1 MPRSRCAA
9 RSSSCLASR
18 YRPSDC
24 LHHPIL
30 KRRVTIGPA
39 ACVHPARRAPPR
51 EVGGQRYR
59 RRRAV
64 LRRCRRQHGCRQ
76 ENNIRLRPRAA
87 TVPAR
92 GRPPCATQRR
102 RSCSRPP
109 RSWLT
114 DHRAGSAHVP
124 AASSQHRECRRR
136 LLFDRHRAV
145 SERVVCDPSAGLV
158 RSHAVLPRRS
168 RVAYS
173 LQPASA
179 DERAHSGAPAR
190 WRRRS
195 FSAHSR
201 TSLLRRST
209 FWSKCCAACGEC
221 RSCCASLACAR
232 LTCAA
237 GTCTPAAS
245 SIAT

>member
-1 MPRSRCAA
+1 MKLVGSGTAGVVLCCADAGGDMFAVKKIISDSDHAFQRS
-9 RSSSCLASR
+9 L
-18 YRPSDC
+18 
-24 LHHPIL
+24 
-30 KRRVTIGPA
+30 
-39 ACVHPARRAPPR
+39 R
-51 EVGGQRYR
+51 EVAPLPR
-59 RRRAV
+59 RTTA
-64 LRRCRRQHGCRQ
+64 Q
-76 ENNIRLRPRAA
+76 
-87 TVPAR
+87 
-92 GRPPCATQRR
+92 
-102 RSCSRPP
+102 RSCSRPQ

-136 LLFDRHRAV
+136 VLFDRHRAV
-145 SERVVCDPSAGLV
+145 CERVLCGPSAGRF

-168 RVAYS
+168 RVAHP

-179 DERAHSGAPAR
+179 DERAYSGAPAR

-209 FWSKCCAACGEC
+209 FWSKCCVACGEG
-221 RSCCASLACAR
+221 RSRCASLARAR
-232 LTCAA
+232 LTCVA
-237 GTCTPAAS
+237 GTCTLAAS

>member
-1 MPRSRCAA
+1 MGATKRKRMTRRRCAA

-24 LHHPIL
+24 LHHLIL
-30 KRRVTIGPA
+30 NRRLTVGPA
-39 ACVHPARRAPPR
+39 ACVHPARGASPR
-51 EVGGQRYR
+51 EVGGQRHC

-64 LRRCRRQHGCRQ
+64 LRRCWRRHGCRQ
-76 ENNIRLRPRAA
+76 ENNIRLRPRVSA
-87 TVPAR
+87 VPAR
-92 GRPPCATQRR
+92 GRPPPATQSRAQ
-102 RSCSRPP
+102 RSCSRPQ

-145 SERVVCDPSAGLV
+145 CERVVCGPSAGRF

-168 RVAYS
+168 RVAHP

-179 DERAHSGAPAR
+179 DERAYSGAPV
-190 WRRRS
+190 
-195 FSAHSR
+195 SAPAPA
-201 TSLLRRST
+201 LQCLRALT
-209 FWSKCCAACGEC
+209 NVFAATQYILVQVLCGL
-221 RSCCASLACAR
+221 R
-232 LTCAA
+232 
-237 GTCTPAAS
+237 
-245 SIAT
+245 